1 MSKDVTMRDKVAV
14 VIRALYLCGENYTN
28 ESCHTCPFK
37 KKCMPGDN
45 TALLE
50 ATAELLEELQMALV
64 AATALRDL
72 FFPEERSGRK

>member
-1 MSKDVTMRDKVAV
+1 MRDKVAV

-28 ESCHTCPFK
+28 ESCNTCPFK

-50 ATAELLEELQMALV
+50 AAAELLEDFQLALV
-64 AATALRDL
+64 AATALRDMFL
-72 FFPEERSGRK
+72 PGEENKK